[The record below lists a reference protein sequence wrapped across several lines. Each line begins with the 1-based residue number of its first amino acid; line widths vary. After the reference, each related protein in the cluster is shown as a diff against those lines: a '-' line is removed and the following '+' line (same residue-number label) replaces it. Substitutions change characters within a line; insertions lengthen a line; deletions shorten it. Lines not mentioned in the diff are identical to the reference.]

1 MLSLIQQ
8 ELFLKASSRPYDG
21 VSTEGEFTT
30 SNNWIFS
37 FVIDDN
43 LICELYHRMT
53 NNRVFGWDREGNK
66 LDYKITSQYFELDE
80 I

>member
-8 ELFLKASSRPYDG
+8 ELFLKASSRSHDG
-21 VSTEGEFTT
+21 VSTQGEFTT

-53 NNRVFGWDREGNK
+53 NNRVFGWDAEGNE
-66 LDYKITSQYFELDE
+66 LDYKTISQYFELDE